1 MNFQLPERLRR
12 MSSTLK
18 LVAAV
23 AAGAAIAA
31 GVTYA
36 SDLLSSSP
44 PSPSPS
50 GRGPCD
56 EDGVTVGYDVGYA
69 AAVAG
74 YAIRAVR
81 VIGIDGACEGASL
94 YLALDDAQGDPLPGA
109 EATVT
114 VEGTSMRVPL
124 VGDVPAAQAA
134 RVSLALAGYFEVN
147 IPPPVVVVEQP
158 PTSTTTPFPQ
168 LAPSLC
174 PTVTGA
180 LVVTGLPVECGAVS
194 ASTATTAPVPVASWQ
209 ANLFS
214 DEVRVSLTIPDAA
227 ALPMMRLASGGSIV
241 QLTVTRVST
250 GERVVAWAGVL
261 AIDFPARTGPF
272 NAAYSE
278 DGISWS
284 RIHALQGPTLP
295 DGRRDGFFQHA
306 DRTITIFTRHAT
318 FFAIA
323 PPPEQI
329 ALVHAKLLSSG
340 AVRLTWT
347 PSKAGL
353 GVSTYEVER
362 NGRVLATVRGTTT
375 MVLLDRLGPRRSRLA
390 VAAIDPLRERSP
402 NSRPVTIRVP
412 LLVGVRLARSAGA
425 AVRAEV
431 RLTARAKL
439 RLFVLDPRGR
449 KLALLPGSTVARRT
463 ASSAAAEFRVGR
475 RTAGLYRIS
484 LRLRRAQLRPGVRYR
499 IVVLAVGGSRADRA
513 EIRFRG

>member
-1 MNFQLPERLRR
+1 

-18 LVAAV
+18 LVAAL

-44 PSPSPS
+44 PSASS
-50 GRGPCD
+50 SARGPCD
-56 EDGVTVGYDVGYA
+56 KDGVTVGYDVGYA

-81 VIGIDGACEGASL
+81 VIGIDDGCKGASL
-94 YLALDDAQGDPLPGA
+94 YVSLDNAQGEPLPGA
-109 EATVT
+109 ESTT
-114 VEGTSMRVPL
+114 SVEGASMRVPFQ
-124 VGDVPAAQAA
+124 GDVPAAQAV
-134 RVSLALAGYFEVN
+134 RVSVALAGYFEVN
-147 IPPPVVVVEQP
+147 IPSPDVVVEQP
-158 PTSTTTPFPQ
+158 PTSTTPFPQ

-174 PTVTGA
+174 PTVSGS

-194 ASTATTAPVPVASWQ
+194 ASTTTTVPVPVASWQ

-214 DEVRVSLTIPDAA
+214 DRVRVSLTIPDPV
-227 ALPMMRLASGGSIV
+227 ALPMVRLAAGGSIV
-241 QLTVTRVST
+241 QLSVTREST
-250 GERVVAWAGVL
+250 GEPVVAWDGVL
-261 AIDFPARTGPF
+261 AIDFPARSDAF
-272 NAAYSE
+272 DAAYSE
-278 DGISWS
+278 DGVTWS
-284 RIHALQGPTLP
+284 RIPELQGPTLP

-306 DRTITIFTRHAT
+306 DRSITIFTRHAT

-323 PPPEQI
+323 PAPEQI
-329 ALVHAKLLSSG
+329 ALVHAKLLPSG

-362 NGRVLATVRGTTT
+362 NGRVFATVRGTTT
-375 MVLLDRLGPRRSRLA
+375 AVILDRLGPRRSHLA
-390 VAAIDPLRERSP
+390 VAAIDPLRNRSP
-402 NSRPVTIRVP
+402 ISRPVTIRVP
-412 LLVGVRLARSAGA
+412 LLVGVRLAQAAGA
-425 AVRAEV
+425 VVRAEV

-449 KLALLPGSTVARRT
+449 KLALLPGSVVARRT
-463 ASSAAAEFRVGR
+463 AHRAVVELAVGR
-475 RTAGLYRIS
+475 RGPGLYRID
-484 LRLRRAQLRPGVRYR
+484 LRLRRAQLRGDVRYR
-499 IVVLAVGGSRADRA
+499 VIVLAEGGSRADRA